1 MNYTDGVIS
10 NRSNKKQ
17 INRRDLLEI
26 DNILVWEVSNDSN
39 REYFVSLQGYSEET
53 GMTRVMVSGGKREST
68 IIKKYQREG
77 FDITSCSAAC
87 RMTVREEDAY
97 KKDLN
102 NEELYQKYISIG
114 SLPYTTSL
122 DTEDDVSM
130 YLSSVYNDIIIK
142 DRI

>member
-1 MNYTDGVIS
+1 MNYTDGVSS

-77 FDITSCSAAC
+77 FDITCCSAAC

-102 NEELYQKYISIG
+102 NEEFDSCIYRLFSLETRLNYIYGFRTNGKVKQKTIF
-114 SLPYTTSL
+114 
-122 DTEDDVSM
+122 
-130 YLSSVYNDIIIK
+130 
-142 DRI
+142 R